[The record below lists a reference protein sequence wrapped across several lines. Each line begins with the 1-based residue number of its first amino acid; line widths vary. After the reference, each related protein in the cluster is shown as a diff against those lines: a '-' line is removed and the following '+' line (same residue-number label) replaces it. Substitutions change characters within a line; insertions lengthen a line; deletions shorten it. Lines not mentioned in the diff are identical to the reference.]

1 MNYTTV
7 WWWSC
12 GSCGLCQFVR
22 CALGRLL
29 YVRISLCILMSAST
43 ARHCRKLW
51 NYAGLVASGCMA
63 LCWIPL
69 PKTFLGQMSAV
80 ASAVD
85 EGQGSR
91 VEGFWQC
98 YESFALPI
106 GALEIEPNVL
116 EERRT
121 VSLDSLWSTVVC
133 GSQCMQ
139 FEHANSR
146 IPGVAMKSVWVR
158 LEDVAVRWNG
168 FPGFALLWTHRTFAR
183 IAETDAVLIYLV
195 WVLQDVPKVSNKIYN
210 SWDLP
215 LGLLREMFS
224 VDPCW
229 PHKNFERASLY
240 NTILSY
246 II

>member
-29 YVRISLCILMSAST
+29 YLRISLCILMSAST
-43 ARHCRKLW
+43 GQRCRKLS

-98 YESFALPI
+98 YESFALPMCMI
-106 GALEIEPNVL
+106 GALEIEPNVF
-116 EERRT
+116 EDRRT
-121 VSLDSLWSTVVC
+121 VSFDSLWSTVVC

-139 FEHANSR
+139 FEHSNSR
-146 IPGVAMKSVWVR
+146 IPGW
-158 LEDVAVRWNG
+158 RWNQFEYVLKTLQLDGMG
-168 FPGFALLWTHRTFAR
+168 FQGLHCYGL
-183 IAETDAVLIYLV
+183 IGLSQESLAETDASAHLFGMGFARCSKGQQ
-195 WVLQDVPKVSNKIYN
+195 QDIQF
-210 SWDLP
+210 
-215 LGLLREMFS
+215 LRFA
-224 VDPCW
+224 
-229 PHKNFERASLY
+229 FRATAR
-240 NTILSY
+240 NV
-246 II
+246 